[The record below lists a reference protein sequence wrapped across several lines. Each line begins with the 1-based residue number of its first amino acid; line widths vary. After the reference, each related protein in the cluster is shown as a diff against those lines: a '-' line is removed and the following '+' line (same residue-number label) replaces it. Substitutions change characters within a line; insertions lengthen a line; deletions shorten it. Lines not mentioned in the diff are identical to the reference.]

1 MLPSRENL
9 QPTLAILL
17 ACMFVRFGDGKS
29 GNNERTAIN
38 SYVNIC
44 FAEEYLMFARQLSNC
59 LDNLDC
65 EREEILIVH
74 CCCCLRENL
83 LPECLRRN
91 LKF

>member
-1 MLPSRENL
+1 
-9 QPTLAILL
+9 
-17 ACMFVRFGDGKS
+17 
-29 GNNERTAIN
+29 
-38 SYVNIC
+38 
-44 FAEEYLMFARQLSNC
+44 MFARQLSNC